1 MKHRVQRQL
10 NRRMTPTPMAEGDI
24 HIGYFITKEGRIEQ
38 INESK
43 QSHFRFGFDQGKQD
57 KI

>member
-10 NRRMTPTPMAEGDI
+10 NRRMTPTPMAEGDS

-43 QSHFRFGFDQGKQD
+43 QSHFRFGFDQGKHD
-57 KI
+57 KF